1 MRRKNVEKFVQ
12 KKRFFNLRG
21 VHIFGNLAV

>member
-1 MRRKNVEKFVQ
+1 MRRKIVEKFVQ
-12 KKRFFNLRG
+12 KKRFFDLRG